1 MVPVQNNRTLE
12 EIKAIAGE
20 AGMDAAAV
28 EAAALELG
36 APESD
41 SLPLIGRSPRMELT
55 CAVEG
60 ALDEEDRR
68 ELVAILQRALDAG
81 GRTRETLRT
90 LEWRH
95 FGLLGRELVVVTARK
110 GTTTIEVRGR
120 YRRGLVATF
129 LAGGFP
135 AGLATAGLLDFA
147 NLFPI
152 LDGAAVPLV
161 LGSAFFVG
169 RTLWNWFAAAKER
182 TLRRLTDPV
191 RYGLVLK
198 AFIGQIG
205 GFGFNGMI
213 GAVWLL
219 ITYGL
224 CVWVR
229 PEGTGRTWFPRTVVT
244 LGLVLAGHAA
254 VFVATAD
261 DVARL
266 LNSSL
271 ERLLLQLWPVAV
283 FSCFIMKAKPAT
295 SKYAGQSP
303 PIPFSVIVAT
313 VPMRPIQRKK

>member
-1 MVPVQNNRTLE
+1 MHKKRHRQYDERQMTALLERAAQLQGGSAMVPVQNNRTLD

-41 SLPLIGRSPRMELT
+41 SLPLIGRSPRMEMT

-147 NLFPI
+147 NILEI

-161 LGSAFFVG
+161 LGAAFFVG
-169 RTLWNWFAAAKER
+169 RTVWNWYAAAKER
-182 TLRRLTDPV
+182 TLRRLAARIADF
-191 RYGLVLK
+191 
-198 AFIGQIG
+198 AE
-205 GFGFNGMI
+205 N
-213 GAVWLL
+213 A
-219 ITYGL
+219 
-224 CVWVR
+224 
-229 PEGTGRTWFPRTVVT
+229 PRA
-244 LGLVLAGHAA
+244 LPPAP
-254 VFVATAD
+254 D
-261 DVARL
+261 DEA
-266 LNSSL
+266 
-271 ERLLLQLWPVAV
+271 
-283 FSCFIMKAKPAT
+283 
-295 SKYAGQSP
+295 
-303 PIPFSVIVAT
+303 
-313 VPMRPIQRKK
+313 